1 MCVSPHATESY
12 NNMKIGICTD
22 GYPGLTAV
30 GGIATYTREL
40 AHGLCSLG
48 HDVHVL
54 TAGLPGAIVRDGP
67 VWVHSTRADYFPIFD
82 RILPGSGACY
92 HIGTSMRR
100 LVARYRLDVVE
111 FPNHDGTGLW
121 YSFRRPAPLVVR
133 LHTSS
138 LEAGHIDGNVETR
151 IVRWDVR
158 RERWLALSADTLV
171 THSQAHR
178 QAMADELAIDSQR
191 IAVIPH
197 GITVDHDFRRPP
209 TRGTELTVVFLGR
222 MENRKGTI
230 DLLRAVP
237 EVLREV
243 PQARFVLIGADR
255 VHCPGGRTHA
265 RYLEDEFPAEV
276 RSRITLAGRLPDEEV
291 DRWLQT
297 ADLFV
302 APSLY
307 ESFGLVFLEA
317 MRWGTPV
324 IGTTAG
330 GIPEVV
336 EDGESG
342 VLVPPSQPCQ
352 LARAIVG
359 LLRDEDRR
367 RHLGEAGRRRV
378 ETYFTLDRMA
388 QQVAELYARTIEK
401 WSGTDYRTPLRVSS
415 SSGMIPAT
423 DRPTRTTEVMA
434 VAGDLGAASKE

>member
-1 MCVSPHATESY
+1 M
-12 NNMKIGICTD
+12 NIGLYTPD
-22 GYPGLTAV
+22 YPRLSNV

-48 HDVHVL
+48 HEVHVL
-54 TAGLPGAIVRDGP
+54 TAGLPADTVRDGP
-67 VWVHSTRADYFPIFD
+67 VWLHSTRADYFPVVE
-82 RILPGSGACY
+82 RLLPGSGTCY
-92 HIGTSMRR
+92 YIGASMRR
-100 LVARYRLDVVE
+100 LVAQHRLDVVE
-111 FPNHDGTGLW
+111 FPNFEGTGLL

-138 LEAGHIDGNVETR
+138 FEGGQINGNIGNR
-151 IVRWDVR
+151 AVRWDVR
-158 RERWLALSADTLV
+158 RERWMALSADTLV
-171 THSQAHR
+171 THSEAHR
-178 QAMADELAIDSQR
+178 QRMADELAIDSRR
-191 IAVIPH
+191 IAVVPH
-197 GITVDHDFRRPP
+197 GISVDRGFKRPP
-209 TRGTELTVVFLGR
+209 RRNSELAVVYLGR

-243 PQARFVLIGADR
+243 PEARFILIGADR
-255 VHCPGGRTHA
+255 AHCPGGRTHA
-265 RYLEDEFPAEV
+265 QYLDEEFAPEV
-276 RSRITLAGRLPDEEV
+276 RSRITLAGRLPEEEV

-307 ESFGLVFLEA
+307 ESFGLIFLEA

-330 GIPEVV
+330 GIPEIV

-359 LLRDEDRR
+359 LLRNEDRR
-367 RHLGEAGRRRV
+367 RKLGEAGRRRV
-378 ETYFTLDRMA
+378 ETYFTVDRMA
-388 QQVAELYARTIEK
+388 RQAAELYDRTIRIRSRADHQALLGLS
-401 WSGTDYRTPLRVSS
+401 WSRAR
-415 SSGMIPAT
+415 
-423 DRPTRTTEVMA
+423 RPRP
-434 VAGDLGAASKE
+434 AASRQSRPQRS